1 MTAATT
7 TRSFLCTCGHHPSRH
22 PWPNKYCH
30 TCLSCGGDVNNRRGC
45 CGRPKR
51 CPCNKLDQTG
61 TSDHPDDSQT
71 RVPDDSNTIPPAER
85 ETTGGEVV
93 SDMHSAALRAGV
105 FQVVERE
112 AKAQKEAAKAELAE
126 QLPFGDTVAG
136 RVSDELLCK
145 ASWSKGSAK
154 IVITD
159 ERAFV
164 EWVKEHHPTEI
175 VEKVNDAYVKA
186 LKQVDGSLVDA
197 DGNVAAGIEV
207 QTGAPSLSVRSEKGA
222 LELVARMVTEGRVS
236 LEGIKELAAAETTS
250 YSLAEVRDGTGWPK
264 GVRFTAHADSTV
276 VEGDVVEGSAV

>member
-1 MTAATT
+1 MTASLTSTCACKHGAT
-7 TRSFLCTCGHHPSRH
+7 HHFWHLNAYTSC
-22 PWPNKYCH
+22 KV
-30 TCLSCGGDVNNRRGC
+30 CLSCGGDVQNRRGC
-45 CGRPKR
+45 CDRPKR
-51 CPCNKLDQTG
+51 CPCNQLDLTEP
-61 TSDHPDDSQT
+61 SDPSGDPQE

-85 ETTGGEVV
+85 ETNGGEVV

-136 RVSDELLCK
+136 RVGDELLCK

-154 IVITD
+154 VVITD

-197 DGNVAAGIEV
+197 DGKVAAGIEV
-207 QTGAPSLSVRSEKGA
+207 QTGAPSLSVRPEKGA
-222 LELVARMVTEGRVS
+222 LEMVTQLVAEGRVS
-236 LEGIKELAAAETTS
+236 LDGIKELAAAETTS